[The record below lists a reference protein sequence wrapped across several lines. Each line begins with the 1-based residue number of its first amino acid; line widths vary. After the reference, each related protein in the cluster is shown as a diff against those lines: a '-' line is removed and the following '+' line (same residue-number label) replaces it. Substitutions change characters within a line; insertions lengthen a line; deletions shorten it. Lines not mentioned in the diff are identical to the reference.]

1 MFSTTITG
9 TVYGVQAYLVRVEAD
24 VSNGLPAF
32 LMVGSLSL
40 ETRESRERVMVALKN
55 VGLQLP
61 AKHITINLSPG
72 DRRKEGTAFDLPI
85 AVAVLRSMEMLPQF
99 AEDEILFLGELGLNG
114 EMKKAKGVLPII
126 MEAARMGVKQCI
138 VPLENVE
145 EAAVIP
151 DITIRG
157 AENILQVISFLT
169 AGEQEGEA
177 ILPAAFVCG
186 QEEPLEGT
194 GEDAP
199 NFSKVIGQETAKRG
213 AEIAAA
219 GFHNLLMTGPPG
231 VGKSMI
237 AKCILDILP
246 PLTLEESL
254 EVTTIK
260 SISGEMSPGEALVSM
275 RPFQSPH
282 HSISTTAMVGGGRLP
297 KPGVISMAHRGV
309 LFLDELPEFDR
320 KVLDS
325 LRQPM
330 EDRQLHVSRLQ
341 GNVTFPADFMLIA
354 AMNPCLCG
362 YYPDKS
368 KCRCTELMVKKYL
381 NKVSGP
387 ILDRMDLCVELQ
399 AVSFD
404 KVTNNVPAE
413 DSDTIRLRVK
423 RAREAQEQ
431 RFAHTNLRFNGD
443 IPAAS
448 IEKYCPL
455 DKEQQRI
462 MEQLYQNLQ
471 LSVRAYHKIL
481 RVARTI
487 SDLSGE
493 EKILSEHLMEAAM
506 YRPSVEYWK

>member
-61 AKHITINLSPG
+61 VKHITVNLSPG

-85 AVAVLRSMEMLPQF
+85 AVAVLRSMEMIPNF
-99 AEDEILFLGELGLNG
+99 AEEEILFLGELGLNG
-114 EMKKAKGVLPII
+114 EIKKTKGVLPII
-126 MEAARMGVKQCI
+126 MEAARKGMKQCI

-151 DITIRG
+151 NITVRG

-169 AGEQEGEA
+169 VGEQEGA
-177 ILPAAFVCG
+177 SILPAAFVCG
-186 QEEPLEGT
+186 QEETVKET

-219 GFHNLLMTGPPG
+219 GFHNFLMTGPPG

-260 SISGEMSPGEALVSM
+260 SISGSMVPGESLASM

-282 HSISTTAMVGGGRLP
+282 HSISTTALVGGGRMP
-297 KPGVISMAHRGV
+297 KPGVISLAHRGV

-325 LRQPM
+325 LRQPL
-330 EDRQLHVSRLQ
+330 EDRQLHISRLQ
-341 GNVTFPADFMLIA
+341 GSVTFPADFMLVG
-354 AMNPCLCG
+354 AMNSCPCG
-362 YYPDKS
+362 FYPDKS
-368 KCRCTELMVKKYL
+368 RCHCTELMVKKYM

-387 ILDRMDLCVELQ
+387 ILDRLDLCVELQ
-399 AVSFD
+399 TVSFD
-404 KVTNNVPAE
+404 KFTSNCATE
-413 DSDTIRLRVK
+413 DSDTIRMRVK
-423 RAREAQEQ
+423 RAREAQEH
-431 RFAHTNLRFNGD
+431 RFEHTNFRFNGD
-443 IPAAS
+443 IPAMS
-448 IEKYCPL
+448 IDKYCVL

-487 SDLSGE
+487 ADLSGE

-506 YRPSVEYWK
+506 YRPAVEYWK